1 MLSQE
6 RVFELMKE
14 AGLDEKKYNSLMEKE
29 TAMLSDD
36 ELDEVAGG
44 FGRKSRDSYTEAEYA
59 DAGIKWNHHAFWF
72 DTYEI
77 GGCKMDR
84 TYAAKAMKMY
94 ESNGR
99 QPLTVGQIASLVDE
113 FAAKTKNLDN

>member
-44 FGRKSRDSYTEAEYA
+44 FGLKSRDSY
-59 DAGIKWNHHAFWF
+59 N
-72 DTYEI
+72 
-77 GGCKMDR
+77 
-84 TYAAKAMKMY
+84 
-94 ESNGR
+94 
-99 QPLTVGQIASLVDE
+99 
-113 FAAKTKNLDN
+113 

>member
-1 MLSQE
+1 MDSLLTKE

-44 FGRKSRDSYTEAEYA
+44 FGRKSRDSYTEAE
-59 DAGIKWNHHAFWF
+59 
-72 DTYEI
+72 
-77 GGCKMDR
+77 
-84 TYAAKAMKMY
+84 
-94 ESNGR
+94 
-99 QPLTVGQIASLVDE
+99 
-113 FAAKTKNLDN
+113 